1 MRVIVTGGGT
11 GGHIYPAIAI
21 ADKIREMEPDSEI
34 LYIGNET
41 GLEKE
46 IVPRAGYDFE
56 MVTAMWLDRSHLTK
70 IFKTGWGVLKG
81 TVEARKIM
89 KRFRRLCLRAGASG
103 RASVRRPD
111 VLT

>member
-70 IFKTGWGVLKG
+70 IFKTGW
-81 TVEARKIM
+81 A
-89 KRFRRLCLRAGASG
+89 C
-103 RASVRRPD
+103 
-111 VLT
+111 